1 MSIGPLP
8 CLATG
13 EASLYIMICRTMP
26 RGQQKPPAPGGS
38 LMAANLS
45 GTGGF
50 IVYHARPAGFE
61 LSSSQEKQA
70 IRRQPNALHALKML
84 AFRSNWYHLAQGK

>member
-13 EASLYIMICRTMP
+13 ESSLYIMICRTMP
-26 RGQQKPPAPGGS
+26 RGQQKPQAPGGS

-61 LSSSQEKQA
+61 
-70 IRRQPNALHALKML
+70 PT
-84 AFRSNWYHLAQGK
+84 AFRLGVPKSVRL